1 MARGGGPAGGRGT
14 ASEAAAP
21 LRSAHAVATR
31 IRAAPLARELESL
44 AKRARIDLRA
54 REQPQPPEPNLT
66 EALGLTPR
74 EAEVLSLVA
83 RGCTNREIARTLFIT
98 EKTTEV
104 HVTHILRKLDV
115 ATRLQAAAIAHRL
128 APLP

>member
-14 ASEAAAP
+14 ALRGGRAAP
-21 LRSAHAVATR
+21 IGARRGHAK
-31 IRAAPLARELESL
+31 RAAPLARELESL

-54 REQPQPPEPNLT
+54 REQPQPTDPNLT

-83 RGCTNREIARTLFIT
+83 RGCTNREIARTLVIT